1 LKRYSGLSIL
11 LSALALCFLSLPV
24 SARASSP
31 PAAPDGRAST
41 LSSKAVLAFWAVPPE
56 GESEEKESGS
66 ETSELIFKTINFIIL
81 IGGLGYLLRKP
92 LAEFFV
98 QRSGAIRAQLDEGRK
113 ALEASQARMT
123 AIEEKLLH
131 LEEEIAAFKASAT
144 RESEVERQNLRAAA
158 AQEAEKILE
167 SARARM
173 ETSTRAAKLELRYF
187 VAEEALKQAET
198 LIQGRLDEATRN
210 QLVSQFMARL
220 DVSESRN

>member
-1 LKRYSGLSIL
+1 
-11 LSALALCFLSLPV
+11 V
-24 SARASSP
+24 SAHASSP
-31 PAAPDGRAST
+31 PAAPVGRAST
-41 LSSKAVLAFWAVPPE
+41 LSSKVALAFWAVPPE

-81 IGGLGYLLRKP
+81 TGGLGYLLRKP
-92 LAEFFV
+92 LGEFFV
-98 QRSGAIRAQLDEGRK
+98 QRSVAIRAQLDEGRK

-144 RESEVERQNLRAAA
+144 REAEVERQNLRAAA

-173 ETSTRAAKLELRYF
+173 DTSTRAAKLELRYF

-210 QLVSQFMARL
+210 QLLSQFMARL